1 MVSTSLTAQEVPLT
15 NWTVP
20 PYRGTTSAGGG
31 LSTMADITPGIGF
44 VGVAPCRLVDTRQA
58 GFPAGYG
65 TPALTAGVPRSF
77 DLKSDPLCT
86 GIPTGVEAYS
96 LNVTVT
102 NTAGPGHLVIY
113 PQGGAQPTVSS
124 INYVAAQTIANAV
137 IVPAGTNGG
146 VTVVAGVSG
155 THLIIDINGYFID
168 QYNPGVSFHAVSSN
182 VAPAIL
188 AENTSTVD
196 NAVAVQ
202 GVITSPTPGS
212 FATGVR
218 GISNG
223 YGVYGSSTNG
233 FGVVA
238 TTGGTGP
245 NSAVWARTTSST
257 GGSSGVFGWAN
268 GGGSASIFGGKFITD
283 GVISTAAGVKGVSG
297 HGDPLGDLRDARLA
311 PTRGSV
317 ERTTTRLRT
326 SSLPMESSAY
336 RGPTGWE
343 ASFSTSWEPGQSL
356 PAISEAD
363 LGSTPTGEDRLGRFS
378 ARAT

>member
-1 MVSTSLTAQEVPLT
+1 
-15 NWTVP
+15 
-20 PYRGTTSAGGG
+20 
-31 LSTMADITPGIGF
+31 
-44 VGVAPCRLVDTRQA
+44 
-58 GFPAGYG
+58 
-65 TPALTAGVPRSF
+65 VPRSF

-223 YGVYGSSTNG
+223 YGVYGSSHERVRRG
-233 FGVVA
+233 RDDRRDRAQFCGLGA
-238 TTGGTGP
+238 QYEQ
-245 NSAVWARTTSST
+245 
-257 GGSSGVFGWAN
+257 
-268 GGGSASIFGGKFITD
+268 
-283 GVISTAAGVKGVSG
+283 
-297 HGDPLGDLRDARLA
+297 HGRFLRCVRLG
-311 PTRGSV
+311 
-317 ERTTTRLRT
+317 ERRR
-326 SSLPMESSAY
+326 
-336 RGPTGWE
+336 
-343 ASFSTSWEPGQSL
+343 
-356 PAISEAD
+356 ISEH
-363 LGSTPTGEDRLGRFS
+363 LRWQVHN
-378 ARAT
+378 